1 MWKLLVFLLII
12 SAMNHFVKKF
22 GFNQLSYTQ
31 SFDRTHTEMET
42 PVRLETTLENDKWL
56 PILHLN
62 VTQDLGEA
70 VSPRDTRYITYL
82 LPKQRLVR
90 KQEVT
95 FHQRGL
101 YTPEVA
107 ELALGDF
114 IGLNEVRAFT
124 KPELSLIV
132 FPKKEVLE
140 DTVVISGSVN
150 GDISVKRWILDDPL
164 MPLGIRE
171 YTGFEPQKYIHWGST
186 ARLGKLMVKQF
197 DFTQDSSVLVVL
209 NCELAKPS
217 ADKVDET
224 PIEEALVLARSVVEF
239 LEENRLS
246 YGFISNEKCDKETLF
261 KVPSGLGEAHLT
273 EILRH
278 LGSLKYKRTFFIEKI
293 LEGLITENRGYQSI
307 FVISPTVLESYVEPL
322 NQLSKHVPKLTLLT
336 VDDKNHH
343 ALSPSILKMH
353 RRPQC

>member
-1 MWKLLVFLLII
+1 MWKLILFLLVIG
-12 SAMNHFVKKF
+12 AMNQIVKRH
-22 GFNQLSYTQ
+22 GFNRLSYTQ
-31 SFDRTHTEMET
+31 RFDRTHTEMGA
-42 PVRLETTLENDKWL
+42 PVSLETTLENDKWL

-62 VTQDLGEA
+62 VTQDMGA
-70 VSPRDTRYITYL
+70 VVAPRDTHYITYL

-101 YTPEVA
+101 YAPEVA
-107 ELALGDF
+107 ELAIGDF

-124 KPELSLIV
+124 KPELGMIV

-140 DTVVISGSVN
+140 DSVVLSGSVN

-217 ADKVDET
+217 ADKIDET
-224 PIEEALVLARSVVEF
+224 PIEEALVLARSLVEF
-239 LEENRLS
+239 LEENHLS

-261 KVPSGLGEAHLT
+261 KVPSGLGEAHVT
-273 EILRH
+273 EVLRH
-278 LGSLKYKRTFFIEKI
+278 LGSVKYKRTFFIEKI
-293 LEGLITENRGYQSI
+293 LDNLVTENRGYQSI
-307 FVISPTVLESYVEPL
+307 FVISPSVLDSYIEPL
-322 NQLSKHVPKLTLLT
+322 NKLSKHVPKLMLLT
-336 VDDKNHH
+336 VDDTNHQ
-343 ALSPSILKMH
+343 ALSPTILKLQ
-353 RRPQC
+353 RRPVC